1 MIPSAGF
8 FCKSLICFTMAFT
21 VADERCSISSF
32 LFYKGV
38 LLFQTK
44 SDFLEP
50 TNTTTPLSVF
60 AQEKRNARQAPST
73 KRRKRCVAVVRR
85 ERSFFR
91 VSERCFFSL
100 PFKEGGVNSNKVF
113 FFFLLFLPTDKQT
126 LNNFFCLF
134 CPPLDMREKASVFYT
149 SHASDAL

>member
-1 MIPSAGF
+1 MRAVIFLCENKNKERTKNRTVIPSAGF

-91 VSERCFFSL
+91 VSERCFFSQIRL
-100 PFKEGGVNSNKVF
+100 IVRRRKLRLHSS
-113 FFFLLFLPTDKQT
+113 
-126 LNNFFCLF
+126 CL
-134 CPPLDMREKASVFYT
+134 
-149 SHASDAL
+149 

>member
-85 ERSFFR
+85 ASSPLESGSFRAVR
-91 VSERCFFSL
+91 VFSL
-100 PFKEGGVNSNKVF
+100 SPFVGGVNF
-113 FFFLLFLPTDKQT
+113 FPSFLCFFVLPKPYHENTLNTFLSLLF
-126 LNNFFCLF
+126 
-134 CPPLDMREKASVFYT
+134 PP
-149 SHASDAL
+149 